1 MGKES
6 VYFDRNTSKFIGIE
20 EAFKQLQDTYK
31 GIDVRAEL
39 NKMALWL
46 NSSRGARRKGNIA
59 FIMNWLNNAT
69 PAFHPTERSDPI
81 DTTLEPIM
89 NEYREGLWKEREH
102 ILEFNTMRR
111 KKKSIFD

>member
-1 MGKES
+1 LSKES
-6 VYFDRNTSKFIGIE
+6 VYFDRSTSQFLGTK
-20 EAFKQLQDTYK
+20 EAFKQLYDSYK
-31 GIDVRAEL
+31 NIDVVAEL
-39 NKMALWL
+39 NKMVLWL
-46 NSSRGARRKGNIA
+46 NSSKGLRRKGDIR

-69 PAFHPTERSDPI
+69 PSAPVERTDPI

-89 NEYREGLWKEREH
+89 QDYRKDLWQGKEH

>member
-6 VYFDRNTSKFIGIE
+6 VYFDRSTSQFLGNKE
-20 EAFKQLQDTYK
+20 SFKQLQETYK
-31 GIDVRAEL
+31 DIDVTCEL

-46 NSSRGARRKGNIA
+46 NSSRGLKRKGDIR

-69 PAFHPTERSDPI
+69 PSAPIIERTDPV
-81 DTTLEPIM
+81 DSNLEPIM
-89 NEYREGLWKEREH
+89 QDYRKDLWQGKEH
-102 ILEFNTMRR
+102 ILEFNTLRR